1 MLAKTLYNLHNYTK
15 ATKNLHV
22 ITYEGKYFNIV
33 NSYNFLLWEIEEM
46 KSCIYRV
53 ESSNAVMWL

>member
-15 ATKNLHV
+15 ETKHLHV

-33 NSYNFLLWEIEEM
+33 KSYNFLLWEIEEM

-53 ESSNAVMWL
+53 EPSNAVM